1 MFPAASIP
9 IFPGILR
16 WNGQDREP
24 ILSAMSG
31 GEFSCG
37 PNVTIATI
45 RPRRADGF
53 IDGRNK
59 SLGSLQ
65 PLHTSESSS
74 RRLPSSLCMYGDR
87 HRTQFSA
94 QFTPARSNSTSSV
107 AV

>member
-1 MFPAASIP
+1 VFPAASIP

-74 RRLPSSLCMYGDR
+74 PASTVVTMHVRRP
-87 HRTQFSA
+87 TQD
-94 QFTPARSNSTSSV
+94 SV
-107 AV
+107 FCSVYTCPIQQY